1 MNQMSVI
8 LYILAMGEVTSGGM
22 DKEGQHHRNYLVGEA
37 KKSYI
42 NVHVNVGSIKN
53 GKNCKTP
60 RDKTSMEETSPPEE
74 TSSSNLS
81 ALANFFKLPL
91 TSYLKSIS
99 FFTTPS
105 IQHMFPHLHINY
117 HPI

>member
-60 RDKTSMEETSPPEE
+60 RDKTSMEETSPLEE
-74 TSSSNLS
+74 TSSSVELNTPIPGSDKNTLNTYS
-81 ALANFFKLPL
+81 N
-91 TSYLKSIS
+91 YLI
-99 FFTTPS
+99 
-105 IQHMFPHLHINY
+105 
-117 HPI
+117 